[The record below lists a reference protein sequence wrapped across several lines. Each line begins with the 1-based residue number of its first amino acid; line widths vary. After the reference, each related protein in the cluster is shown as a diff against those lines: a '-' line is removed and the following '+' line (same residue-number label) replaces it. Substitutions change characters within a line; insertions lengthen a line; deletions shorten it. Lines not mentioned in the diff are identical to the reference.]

1 MSAFIEA
8 ASPHTMNTYGRLPIA
23 LERGQGCRV
32 WDVNG
37 KQYLDALAGIAVN
50 TLGHNHA
57 ELVPAL
63 QDQVAKIIHSC
74 NYYHVP
80 NQEKLAAKLVELSGM
95 TNVFFCN
102 SGLEAN
108 EAAIKLARKFG
119 HDKGI
124 SFPKIVVYEKAFHG
138 RSLATLSATGNAKI
152 QKGFEPLV
160 EGFIRVPVNNIEAL
174 KAATANDPSVV
185 AVFFETI
192 QGEGGVNPMGTEY
205 LQQVRALCDEKDWL
219 LMIDEVQCGMG
230 RTGKWFAHQWAG
242 IVPDVMPLAK
252 GLGSGVPIG
261 AVVAGP
267 KAANVFQPGNH
278 GGTFGGNPLAMRA
291 GVETIRI
298 MEKDGLLDNAAKV
311 GAHLKAGLEK
321 ALAGKPGVKE
331 IRGFGLMLGVELD
344 KPCGVLT
351 NRCAEAGLLI
361 SVTAD
366 SVVRMVPPLIMTI
379 AEADEA
385 LSIVVPQ
392 IQQFLAEQA

>member
-192 QGEGGVNPMGTEY
+192 QGEGGVNPMRTEY

-379 AEADEA
+379 AEADEV

>member
-1 MSAFIEA
+1 MTAFIEA

-32 WDVNG
+32 WDING

-50 TLGHNHA
+50 TLGHNHP

-63 QDQVAKIIHSC
+63 QDQIAKIIHSC

-80 NQEKLAAKLVELSGM
+80 NQEKLAAKLVALSGM

-108 EAAIKLARKFG
+108 EAAIKLARKYG
-119 HDKGI
+119 HDQGI
-124 SFPKIVVYEKAFHG
+124 ATPKIVVYEKAFHG
-138 RSLATLSATGNAKI
+138 RSIATLSATGNKKV
-152 QKGFEPLV
+152 QEGFAPLV
-160 EGFIRVPVNNIEAL
+160 EGFVRVPLNDIEAL
-174 KAATANDPSVV
+174 KAAAANDPDVV

-192 QGEGGVNPMGTEY
+192 QGEGGVNPMRADY
-205 LQQVRALCDEKDWL
+205 LRQVRALCDEKNWL

-267 KAANVFQPGNH
+267 KAANIFQPGNH

-298 MEKDGLLDNAAKV
+298 MEKDGLMENAAKV

-321 ALAGKPGVKE
+321 ALGGLPGIKE
-331 IRGFGLMLGVELD
+331 IRGQGLMIGVELD

-351 NRCAEAGLLI
+351 GRCAEAGLLI

-366 SVVRMVPPLIMTI
+366 TVVRLVPPLIMTE
-379 AEADEA
+379 AEADEVLA
-385 LSIVVPQ
+385 ILLPQ
-392 IQQFLAEQA
+392 IQKFLSE

>member
-1 MSAFIEA
+1 
-8 ASPHTMNTYGRLPIA
+8 
-23 LERGQGCRV
+23 
-32 WDVNG
+32 
-37 KQYLDALAGIAVN
+37 VN
-50 TLGHNHA
+50 TLGHNHPQ
-57 ELVPAL
+57 LVPAL
-63 QDQVAKIIHSC
+63 QDQVAKIIHSS

-108 EAAIKLARKFG
+108 EAALKLARKYG

-124 SFPKIVVYEKAFHG
+124 DFPKIVVYDKAFHG
-138 RSLATLSATGNAKI
+138 RSIATLSATGNPKV

-160 EGFIRVPVNNIEAL
+160 EGFIRVPLNDIEAL

-192 QGEGGVNPMGTEY
+192 QGEGGVNPTRTEY

-219 LMIDEVQCGMG
+219 LMIDEVQCCMG

-267 KAANVFQPGNH
+267 KAANIFQVGNH

-298 MEKDGLLDNAAKV
+298 MEKDGLLEHAARV
-311 GAHLKAGLEK
+311 GAHLLAKLQKNLAGL
-321 ALAGKPGVKE
+321 AGVKE
-331 IRGFGLMLGVELD
+331 IRGQGLMLGVELE
-344 KPCGVLT
+344 KPCGVLA

-366 SVVRMVPPLIMTI
+366 SVVRLVPPLIMTE
-379 AEADEA
+379 AEADEVLA
-385 LSIVVPQ
+385 ILVPQ
-392 IQQFLAEQA
+392 IRNFLAEQA

>member
-37 KQYLDALAGIAVN
+37 KRYLDALAGIAVN

-192 QGEGGVNPMGTEY
+192 QGEGGVNPMRTEY

-379 AEADEA
+379 AEADEV